1 MTNVAILLDLDNIR
15 PELQEIED
23 ICRQY
28 GNVKERRA
36 FSNTPAVRAIYG
48 AKLRALEYRFEL
60 TPGVDIVRQ
69 EVDNL
74 IFRTAKELIDNS
86 QLGIKIIAVVSNDN
100 DYANLFAQL
109 KKKGIKTVAIGNN
122 HIGNR
127 LRETAD
133 HIEFLTNVLHPTYLG
148 IDLGT
153 TNTVIAQA
161 RQTPQQRLAANAIS
175 IPVKSEMGGLQNTAL
190 IPSSVRFS
198 QLDKSDI
205 GKHVRS
211 QYYAFRDQTIL
222 AWKHDIGTLKDG
234 ETFEYELNIGKIT
247 PEKAAGEV
255 LKFCRQ
261 QLINQQVDV
270 GGGIVITHP
279 ASYEPDAIKATRE
292 AAKLAGWKEDD
303 IVLLAEPKAALYDFL
318 HRFTNGE
325 IFPNLDTSRSLNILV
340 YDLGGGTLDTSLHK
354 VEWNS
359 DISQF
364 IIDDISIG
372 SRTRVGG
379 DQVDEKIVDYLFDKY
394 SRIQRLSAPDQKK
407 LRHELRI
414 YAEKFKQVWGAEYIF
429 SQDKEEFKLPFE
441 YVALDG
447 NFSIFYSINYRQ
459 MQEALKDLLC
469 LDIQPD
475 LIDKLDPK
483 TAFDESPFTDRRDT
497 FVVPVLDVL
506 LKAKDT
512 LGKLPKIDAILL
524 NGGMTYFPLVT
535 ERLERLLP
543 GTLILSQGDP
553 DLAVARGAALYASGT
568 LEPPHKGGMSGIN
581 PTNIWLEVKDSNTEE
596 SELELL
602 ISQGQKYPYRT
613 TLNGFRFPIMETG
626 LIEFNVWVGMGS
638 KPKQN
643 TSLQRRRYVNAE
655 KIRAA
660 NIQPG
665 DYLNLEVE
673 YTFDERLWLTL
684 VHRDRPDCRFPL
696 LVSEEIETIDTK
708 EYTTQVITEE
718 NPTPA
723 INTGDLIPNIPRAR
737 IGSEPDPSVLVQF
750 TQWGRV
756 SLSLSQSGWENGRVQ
771 QEKKQLENQTRQA
784 ANRLSIVQ
792 SLLQWLEQ
800 GNNTN
805 ADLQRT
811 RQIVAVMALSN
822 IIQALPSD
830 AADFQTRELE
840 QRYHS
845 WILRQFESGLSRF
858 LSNNE
863 LYSAIAHTPGKLLW
877 SDFSELIYQQFS
889 EISNQPRAVYL
900 LNSFGICA
908 EPSTKNI
915 TRLQSIIQAN
925 SPLALRQ
932 KAFWALARIISLGQ
946 PGEWRAKL
954 IDVEN
959 VASFVLDQLKNRITE
974 PQIVLDALVCLS
986 QCLLWHINGHLLHGR
1001 IVSDISSLGTIYLPC
1016 KSNMVSF
1023 RQIEKNFDRKLK
1035 LIEEML
1041 NIKDTSGETFET
1053 VKAWL
1058 LEVTKG

>member
-1 MTNVAILLDLDNIR
+1 
-15 PELQEIED
+15 
-23 ICRQY
+23 
-28 GNVKERRA
+28 
-36 FSNTPAVRAIYG
+36 
-48 AKLRALEYRFEL
+48 
-60 TPGVDIVRQ
+60 
-69 EVDNL
+69 
-74 IFRTAKELIDNS
+74 
-86 QLGIKIIAVVSNDN
+86 
-100 DYANLFAQL
+100 
-109 KKKGIKTVAIGNN
+109 
-122 HIGNR
+122 
-127 LRETAD
+127 
-133 HIEFLTNVLHPTYLG
+133 
-148 IDLGT
+148 
-153 TNTVIAQA
+153 
-161 RQTPQQRLAANAIS
+161 
-175 IPVKSEMGGLQNTAL
+175 
-190 IPSSVRFS
+190 
-198 QLDKSDI
+198 
-205 GKHVRS
+205 
-211 QYYAFRDQTIL
+211 
-222 AWKHDIGTLKDG
+222 
-234 ETFEYELNIGKIT
+234 
-247 PEKAAGEV
+247 
-255 LKFCRQ
+255 
-261 QLINQQVDV
+261 
-270 GGGIVITHP
+270 
-279 ASYEPDAIKATRE
+279 
-292 AAKLAGWKEDD
+292 
-303 IVLLAEPKAALYDFL
+303 
-318 HRFTNGE
+318 
-325 IFPNLDTSRSLNILV
+325 
-340 YDLGGGTLDTSLHK
+340 
-354 VEWNS
+354 
-359 DISQF
+359 
-364 IIDDISIG
+364 
-372 SRTRVGG
+372 
-379 DQVDEKIVDYLFDKY
+379 
-394 SRIQRLSAPDQKK
+394 
-407 LRHELRI
+407 
-414 YAEKFKQVWGAEYIF
+414 
-429 SQDKEEFKLPFE
+429 
-441 YVALDG
+441 
-447 NFSIFYSINYRQ
+447 

-469 LDIQPD
+469 LDIQPE

-543 GTLILSQGDP
+543 GTLILSQGNP

-568 LEPPHKGGMSGIN
+568 LEPSISIN
-581 PTNIWLEVKDSNTEE
+581 PTSISLEVKDSNTKE
-596 SELELL
+596 SQLELL

-613 TLNGFRFPIMETG
+613 TLNGFRFPIMEKG

-638 KPKQN
+638 KPNQN
-643 TSLQRRRYVNAE
+643 TTLQRRRYVNAE

-708 EYTTQVITEE
+708 TTPVITEE
-718 NPTPA
+718 SPRDPKE
-723 INTGDLIPNIPRAR
+723 LIPNIPRAR
-737 IGSEPDPSVLVQF
+737 IGSEADPSVLVQF

-756 SLSLSQSGWENGRVQ
+756 SLSLSQNPHGNIYDQ
-771 QEKKQLENQTRQA
+771 INDLEKQTRKA

-800 GNNTN
+800 GSNTN
-805 ADLQRT
+805 ADLQKT
-811 RQIVAVMALSN
+811 RQIVAVRALSN

-858 LSNNE
+858 QSNNE

-877 SDFSELIYQQFS
+877 SDFGELIYQEFT

-908 EPSTKNI
+908 EPSARNI
-915 TRLQSIIQAN
+915 TRLRSIIQAN
-925 SPLALRQ
+925 PHLALRQ

-946 PGEWRAKL
+946 PAEWRAKL

-959 VASFVLDQLKNRITE
+959 VASFVLDELKNRISE
-974 PQIVLDALVCLS
+974 PQIAVDALGCLS
-986 QCLLWHINGHLLHGR
+986 QCLLWHINRHLLHGR

-1016 KSNMVSF
+1016 NTNMVSF
-1023 RQIEKNFDRKLK
+1023 PQIEKNFDRKLK

>member
-1 MTNVAILLDLDNIR
+1 MSNVAILLDLDNIK

-28 GNVKERRA
+28 GNIKERRA
-36 FSNTPAVRAIYG
+36 FSNTPALRAVYG
-48 AKLRALEYRFEL
+48 SRLRALEYRFEL

-74 IFRTAKELIDNS
+74 IFRTAEELINNS
-86 QLGIKIIAVVSNDN
+86 RLNIKTVAVVSNDN
-100 DYANLFAQL
+100 DYANLFASL

-122 HIGNR
+122 QIGNR

-133 HIEFLTNVLHPTYLG
+133 YIEFLTNVLKPTYLG

-161 RQTPQQRLAANAIS
+161 QQALMRNLA
-175 IPVKSEMGGLQNTAL
+175 VKAVGVNVKNEGGALYRTEL

-198 QLDKSDI
+198 KLDNSEI

-211 QYYAFRDQTIL
+211 RYYAFRDQTIL

-234 ETFEYELNIGKIT
+234 KPFEYELTIGKIK
-247 PEKAAGEV
+247 PEQAASEV
-255 LKFCRQ
+255 LKFCRKK
-261 QLINQQVDV
+261 LLDFQVDL
-270 GGGIVITHP
+270 GGGVVITHP

-303 IVLLAEPKAALYDFL
+303 IVLLPEPKAALYDFL
-318 HRFTNGE
+318 HGFLHGD
-325 IFPNLDTSRSLNILV
+325 IFADLDTSRPLNILV

-359 DISQF
+359 QISQF
-364 IIDDISIG
+364 LIDDIAIG

-379 DQVDEKIVDYLFDKY
+379 DQVDERIVDYLFAKN
-394 SRIQRLSAPDQKK
+394 SKIQKLSAPDQKK
-407 LRHELRI
+407 LWHELRI
-414 YAEKFKQVWGAEYIF
+414 YAEKFKQVWGAEYL
-429 SQDKEEFKLPFE
+429 SHPDQEEFNLPFD
-441 YVALDG
+441 YIALDG
-447 NFSIFYSINYRQ
+447 NFSIFYKINYRQ

-469 LDIQPD
+469 LDIKPE
-475 LIDKLDPK
+475 LIEKLDPK
-483 TAFDESPFTDRRDT
+483 IAFNESPFTDRRDT

-506 LKAKDT
+506 LKTKDR
-512 LGKLPKIDAILL
+512 LGTVPKVDAILL
-524 NGGMTYFPLVT
+524 NGGMTYFPLIR

-543 GTLILSQGDP
+543 GTLILSQGNP

-568 LEPPHKGGMSGIN
+568 IKGENIN
-581 PTNIWLEVKDSNTEE
+581 PTSIWLEVQDPNTPKE
-596 SELELL
+596 SKLELL
-602 ISQGQKYPYRT
+602 IPQGQKYPYRT
-613 TLNGFRFPIMETG
+613 NLNGFRLPGEKG
-626 LIEFNVWVGMGS
+626 LIEFKVWVGEGS
-638 KPKQN
+638 KPEQN
-643 TSLQRRRYVNAE
+643 TTLQRTRCVDAE
-655 KIRAA
+655 EIMAA

-673 YTFDERLWLTL
+673 YTFDEQLLLTL
-684 VHRDRPDCRFPL
+684 VHRDRLDCRFQ
-696 LVSEEIETIDTK
+696 LVVEDEPKNPRPTPKPTGASVKPPIDT
-708 EYTTQVITEE
+708 T
-718 NPTPA
+718 
-723 INTGDLIPNIPRAR
+723 LIPDIPRAR

-756 SLSLSQSGWENGRVQ
+756 SLSLSQSGWENARVQ
-771 QEKKQLENQTRQA
+771 QERKRLENQTRQA

-800 GNNTN
+800 GSNTKP
-805 ADLQRT
+805 DLQRT

-822 IIQALPSD
+822 IIQVLPSD

-845 WILRQFESGLSRF
+845 WILRKFESGLSQL
-858 LSNNE
+858 LSNDE

-877 SDFSELIYQQFS
+877 SDFGELIYQQFS
-889 EISNQPRAVYL
+889 EISNQARAVYL

-908 EPSTKNI
+908 EPSSRNI

-925 SPLALRQ
+925 QHLALRQ

-946 PGEWRAKL
+946 PKEWRAT
-954 IDVEN
+954 INDVEK
-959 VASFVLDQLKNRITE
+959 VAYFVLDQLKNRITE
-974 PQIVLDALVCLS
+974 PQVAIDALVCLS
-986 QCLLWHINGHLLHGR
+986 QCLLWHITGHLLHER
-1001 IVSDISSLGTIYLPC
+1001 IVNDISSLGQIYLPC
-1016 KSNMVSF
+1016 ESNMVDF
-1023 RQIEKNFDRKLK
+1023 VQIGNNFDDYLDLIEK
-1035 LIEEML
+1035 MT
-1041 NIKDTSGETFET
+1041 NIET
-1053 VKAWL
+1053 VTGGDIGKIKGM
-1058 LEVTKG
+1058 LEKVNQT

>member
-1 MTNVAILLDLDNIR
+1 
-15 PELQEIED
+15 
-23 ICRQY
+23 
-28 GNVKERRA
+28 
-36 FSNTPAVRAIYG
+36 
-48 AKLRALEYRFEL
+48 FEL

-109 KKKGIKTVAIGNN
+109 KKKGIKTVAIGNT

-133 HIEFLTNVLHPTYLG
+133 HIEFLTNVLRPTYLG

-175 IPVKSEMGGLQNTAL
+175 IPVKSEMGGLQSTAL

-234 ETFEYELNIGKIT
+234 ETFEYELNIGKIK

-340 YDLGGGTLDTSLHK
+340 YDLGGGTLDTSLHQ

-394 SRIQRLSAPDQKK
+394 SRIQKLSAPDQKK

-469 LDIQPD
+469 LDIQPE

-524 NGGMTYFPLVT
+524 NGGMTYFPMVT

-568 LEPPHKGGMSGIN
+568 LEPRVSGIN
-581 PTNIWLEVKDSNTEE
+581 PTSISLEVKDSNTEE
-596 SELELL
+596 SQLELL

-613 TLNGFRFPIMETG
+613 TLNGFRFPMMEKG
-626 LIEFNVWVGMGS
+626 RIEFNVWVGMGS
-638 KPKQN
+638 KPNQN
-643 TSLQRRRYVNAE
+643 TTLQRRRYVNAE

-696 LVSEEIETIDTK
+696 LVSEEEPDTDGDTIDDPIPAS
-708 EYTTQVITEE
+708 V
-718 NPTPA
+718 TP
-723 INTGDLIPNIPRAR
+723 IPIPNIPRAR

-756 SLSLSQSGWENGRVQ
+756 TLSLSQSGFQNGRVQ
-771 QEKKQLENQTRQA
+771 QERRQLESQTREA
-784 ANRLSIVQ
+784 GNRLSIVQ

-800 GNNTN
+800 GSNIK
-805 ADLQRT
+805 ADLQKT
-811 RQIVAVMALSN
+811 RQTVAVMALSN
-822 IIQALPSD
+822 IIQVLPSD

-858 LSNNE
+858 QSNNE

-877 SDFSELIYQQFS
+877 SDFGELIYQQFS

-954 IDVEN
+954 IDVEK

-974 PQIVLDALVCLS
+974 PQIVLDALVCLY
-986 QCLLWHINGHLLHGR
+986 QCILWHINGHLLHGR
-1001 IVSDISSLGTIYLPC
+1001 IVNEILSLAKVYLPC
-1016 KSNMVSF
+1016 NTKMKGF
-1023 RQIEKNFDRKLK
+1023 PQIEKNFNRKLE
-1035 LIEEML
+1035 LIEVAFNL
-1041 NIKDTSGETFET
+1041 GIAKGPDIDDIISI
-1053 VKAWL
+1053 
-1058 LEVTKG
+1058 LEKVTQTQDN

>member
-1 MTNVAILLDLDNIR
+1 MTDNVAILLDLDNIR

-36 FSNTPAVRAIYG
+36 FSNTPAIRAIYG

-109 KKKGIKTVAIGNN
+109 KKKGIKSVAIGNN

-133 HIEFLTNVLHPTYLG
+133 HIEFLTNVLRPTYLG

-161 RQTPQQRLAANAIS
+161 KPKLATKTLAANAIS
-175 IPVKSEMGGLQNTAL
+175 IPVKSEMGGLQNTEL

-198 QLDKSDI
+198 QLDKSEI

-234 ETFEYELNIGKIT
+234 ETFEYELTIGKIK

-318 HRFTNGE
+318 HKFTNGE

-354 VEWNS
+354 VEWNN

-459 MQEALKDLLC
+459 MQESLKDLLC

-483 TAFDESPFTDRRDT
+483 TAFNESPFTDRRDT

-543 GTLILSQGDP
+543 GTLILSQGNP

-568 LEPPHKGGMSGIN
+568 LDRGGISGIN
-581 PTNIWLEVKDSNTEE
+581 PTSIWLEVKDSNTEE
-596 SELELL
+596 SQLELL

-613 TLNGFRFPIMETG
+613 TLNGFRFPIMGTG

-643 TSLQRRRYVNAE
+643 TSLERRRYVNAD
-655 KIRAA
+655 KIRGT

-673 YTFDERLWLTL
+673 YTFDKRLWLTL

-696 LVSEEIETIDTK
+696 LVSEEIETIDTE
-708 EYTTQVITEE
+708 EYPPKVITEE
-718 NPTPA
+718 NRTSARDPKE
-723 INTGDLIPNIPRAR
+723 LIPNIPRAR

-750 TQWGRV
+750 TKWGTV
-756 SLSLSQSGWENGRVQ
+756 TFSLSKNPHGNIYDQIND
-771 QEKKQLENQTRQA
+771 LERQTRKA

-800 GNNTN
+800 GSNTN

-811 RQIVAVMALSN
+811 RQIVAVRALSN

-858 LSNNE
+858 QSNDE

-877 SDFSELIYQQFS
+877 SDFGELIYQEFT

-908 EPSTKNI
+908 EPSTRNI

-925 SPLALRQ
+925 PHLALRQ

-946 PGEWRAKL
+946 PTEWRAKL

-959 VASFVLDQLKNRITE
+959 VASLVLDQLKNRITE
-974 PQIVLDALVCLS
+974 PQIAVDALGCLS
-986 QCLLWHINGHLLHGR
+986 QCLLWHITGHLLHGR
-1001 IVSDISSLGTIYLPC
+1001 IVNEILSLGKVYLPC
-1016 KSNMVSF
+1016 NTKMRSF
-1023 RQIEKNFDRKLK
+1023 PQIEKNFDRKLK

>member
-1 MTNVAILLDLDNIR
+1 MSNVAILLDLDNIR

-28 GNVKERRA
+28 GNIKERRA
-36 FSNTPAVRAIYG
+36 FSNTPALRAVYG
-48 AKLRALEYRFEL
+48 SRLRALEYRFEL

-74 IFRTAKELIDNS
+74 IFRTAEELINNS
-86 QLGIKIIAVVSNDN
+86 RLNIKIIAVVSNDN
-100 DYANLFAQL
+100 DYANLFASL

-122 HIGNR
+122 QIGNR

-133 HIEFLTNVLHPTYLG
+133 YIEFLTNVLKPTYLG

-161 RQTPQQRLAANAIS
+161 KQALIQKLAVNAIGVS
-175 IPVKSEMGGLQNTAL
+175 VRGENGALQQTQL

-198 QLDKSDI
+198 KLDNSEI

-234 ETFEYELNIGKIT
+234 KPFEYELTIGKIK
-247 PEKAAGEV
+247 PEQAASEV
-255 LKFCRQ
+255 LKFCRKK
-261 QLINQQVDV
+261 LLDFQVDL
-270 GGGIVITHP
+270 GGGVVITHP

-303 IVLLAEPKAALYDFL
+303 IVLLPEPKAALYDFL
-318 HRFTNGE
+318 HGFLHGD
-325 IFPNLDTSRSLNILV
+325 IFADLDTSRPLNILV

-359 DISQF
+359 QISQF
-364 IIDDISIG
+364 LIDDIAIG

-379 DQVDEKIVDYLFDKY
+379 DQVDERIVDYLFAKN
-394 SRIQRLSAPDQKK
+394 SKIQKLSAPDQKK
-407 LRHELRI
+407 LWHELRI
-414 YAEKFKQVWGAEYIF
+414 YAEKFKQVWGAEYL
-429 SQDKEEFKLPFE
+429 SYPDKEEFSLPFD
-441 YVALDG
+441 YIALDG
-447 NFSIFYSINYRQ
+447 NFSIFYKMNYRQ

-469 LDIQPD
+469 LDIKPE
-475 LIDKLDPK
+475 LIKKLDPK

-506 LKAKDT
+506 LKAKDR
-512 LGKLPKIDAILL
+512 LGSVPKVDAILL
-524 NGGMTYFPLVT
+524 NGGMTYFPLIR

-543 GTLILSQGDP
+543 GTLILSQGNP

-568 LEPPHKGGMSGIN
+568 IKGENIN
-581 PTNIWLEVKDSNTEE
+581 PTSIWLEVQDPNSQE
-596 SELELL
+596 SKLELL
-602 ISQGQKYPYRT
+602 IPHGQKYPYRT
-613 TLNGFRFPIMETG
+613 TLNGFRLPEERG
-626 LIEFNVWVGMGS
+626 LIEFKVWVGEGS
-638 KPKQN
+638 KPNQN
-643 TSLQRRRYVNAE
+643 TTLQRIRCVHANE
-655 KIRAA
+655 IRAA

-684 VHRDRPDCRFPL
+684 VHRDRLDCRFQ
-696 LVSEEIETIDTK
+696 LVVEDEPQNDPETNPPSGSTGGNGID
-708 EYTTQVITEE
+708 I
-718 NPTPA
+718 
-723 INTGDLIPNIPRAR
+723 DRFIPDILRAR
-737 IGSEPDPSVLVQF
+737 IGIEIDPSIQVQF

-756 SLSLSQSGWENGRVQ
+756 SLSLSQNPGGNVYDQ
-771 QEKKQLENQTRQA
+771 INDLEKQTLKA

-792 SLLQWLEQ
+792 SLLQWLEI
-800 GNNTN
+800 GNNNT
-805 ADLQRT
+805 DLQKT
-811 RQIVAVMALSN
+811 RQTLAVRALSN

-845 WILRQFESGLSRF
+845 WILRKFESGLSQL
-858 LSNNE
+858 LSNDE

-877 SDFSELIYQQFS
+877 SDFGELIYQQFS
-889 EISNQPRAVYL
+889 EISNQARAVYL

-908 EPSTKNI
+908 EPSSRNI

-925 SPLALRQ
+925 QHLALRQ

-946 PGEWRAKL
+946 PPEWRAT
-954 IDVEN
+954 INDVEK

-974 PQIVLDALVCLS
+974 PQVAIDALVCLS
-986 QCLLWHINGHLLHGR
+986 QCLLWHLKGHLLHER
-1001 IVSDISSLGTIYLPC
+1001 IVNDISSLGKIYLPC
-1016 KSNMVSF
+1016 QSKMEVF
-1023 RQIEKNFDRKLK
+1023 KQIKKKFDKYLDLIEK
-1035 LIEEML
+1035 MT
-1041 NIKDTSGETFET
+1041 NIET
-1053 VKAWL
+1053 VTEEDEKEIKRF
-1058 LEVTKG
+1058 LELVNKT